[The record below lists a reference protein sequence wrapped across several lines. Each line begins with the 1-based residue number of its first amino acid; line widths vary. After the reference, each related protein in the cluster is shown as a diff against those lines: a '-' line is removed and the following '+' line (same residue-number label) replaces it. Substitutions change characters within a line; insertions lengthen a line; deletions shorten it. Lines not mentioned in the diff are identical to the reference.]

1 MYLVVLHHGEDEAAG
16 GELPQDGD
24 LGGRHVPQLVVLRL
38 LRRTQNTD
46 NTQLLTILWCGQTGK
61 LFATLATII
70 SVIIQMSTV

>member
-1 MYLVVLHHGEDEAAG
+1 MYLVVLLHGEDEAAG

-46 NTQLLTILWCGQTGK
+46 NTQRQYCVTARPGNYLQPWQ
-61 LFATLATII
+61 
-70 SVIIQMSTV
+70 Q

>member
-1 MYLVVLHHGEDEAAG
+1 MYLVILLHGEDEAAG

-46 NTQLLTILWCGQTGK
+46 NTQRQYCVNG
-61 LFATLATII
+61 
-70 SVIIQMSTV
+70 